1 MTASTFGI
9 SIIAHNEAAHLPAA
23 LESAVRAGADQII
36 VVDCDSTDDTAA
48 IARSHPLVKL
58 FQRPNLTNLNI
69 NKSFG
74 FEQLTTDWIFYL
86 DPDERIPEPLGREI
100 RSTIDGPLGQSCAAF
115 RLPRRNFFF
124 GRPLL
129 HGGQYPDR
137 QLRLFRRGRAKFPNR
152 HVHESLEV
160 DGSIGLL
167 NEPFDHHPY
176 PAVDDFLRKM
186 NFYTSF
192 QADFWH
198 EEGRRPSLMADLR
211 FFAARPLSRFLR
223 RYLLKAGFRDGWQG
237 FIAAL
242 GDAFSIAIAWG
253 KLHERCSRPAAPQT
267 PAPSPPTD
275 GSGTSR

>member
-1 MTASTFGI
+1 MTTNTFTTGTFGI

-23 LESAVRAGADQII
+23 LASAAQAGADQIV
-36 VVDCDSTDDTAA
+36 VVDCESTDDTAA
-48 IARSHPLVKL
+48 IARSNPLVKL
-58 FQRPNLTNLNI
+58 FQRPNLANLNV

-74 FEQLTTDWIFYL
+74 FEQLTTDWVFYL
-86 DPDERIPEPLGREI
+86 DPDERLPKPLADEI
-100 RSTIDGPLGQSCAAF
+100 RAAIAGPQGQTHAAF

-137 QLRLFRRGRAKFPNR
+137 QLRLFRRGKARFPNK

-167 NEPFDHHPY
+167 QEPFDHHPY
-176 PAVDDFLRKM
+176 PTVDDFLRKM

-192 QADFWH
+192 QADFWFG
-198 EEGRRPSLMADLR
+198 EGRRPGLVADLR
-211 FFAARPLSRFLR
+211 FFFARPLSRFLR
-223 RYLLKAGFRDGWQG
+223 RYLLKTGFRDGWQG

-253 KLHERCSRPAAPQT
+253 KLHERAGKPAAASQPGKL
-267 PAPSPPTD
+267 P
-275 GSGTSR
+275 